1 MEIEELRS
9 RALDQLL
16 ENVRTG
22 FDPYYQQR
30 YTYVMPSIGRYEW
43 QWFWDSCFHA
53 IALVDARCRIG
64 ETGVDDAVD
73 TSAG

>member
-1 MEIEELRS
+1 MDIEELRS
-9 RALDQLL
+9 RALAQLL

-22 FDPYYQQR
+22 FDPYYQQQ

-53 IALVDARCRIG
+53 IALSTLDVELAKQELATLLIPQ
-64 ETGVDDAVD
+64 
-73 TSAG
+73 